1 MSEESH
7 SHTNYVKIWAILL
20 VLLFVSVLGPLVGN
34 FYITLITAFGIA
46 IVKALMVCA
55 YFMHLKTEKR
65 IVWYMLLA
73 SVALMVLFFSALMP
87 DIMRSEGDNWEKT
100 VVLKAKP
107 VLGHGNHDGN
117 TLKHA
122 EHGSHAG
129 DHH

>member
-1 MSEESH
+1 M
-7 SHTNYVKIWAILL
+7 L

-73 SVALMVLFFSALMP
+73 SIALMVLFFSALMP
-87 DIMRSEGDNWEKT
+87 DIMRNKGQNWKGT
-100 VVLKAKP
+100 VVITPPALHHDSHSSDVNHKHNENT
-107 VLGHGNHDGN
+107 GHDS
-117 TLKHA
+117 HA
-122 EHGSHAG
+122 EHH
-129 DHH
+129 